1 MRFFFK
7 SFAIA
12 SLATLVL
19 GTPVPPVQT
28 LSRRAESPTFP
39 TTTQGAIAGLN
50 NWDCKP
56 SREHPNAL
64 VLVHALFPNDII
76 NWFYMAP
83 KFVAEGYCVFSLS
96 YGAMNNQT
104 ILFGLDSMETS
115 AQQLADFID
124 RVLAAT
130 NTNQVDILG
139 QSEGSLMP
147 RYYLKHLGGA
157 PKVHKFAGISSIQ
170 YGTTLGGLTKV
181 LASSIP
187 YDSIKESF
195 DSICRSCPQL
205 LVDSPFLK
213 ELNEGG
219 DTVPGVQYLMIGS
232 RLDLIV
238 TPYTNGFLKDKNPN
252 VRNQILQDWCATDL
266 SEHIFQAFDRK
277 CARPVNMGSNIMVHL
292 HF

>member
-1 MRFFFK
+1 MRFSFK

-157 PKVHKFAGISSIQ
+157 PKV
-170 YGTTLGGLTKV
+170 L
-181 LASSIP
+181 
-187 YDSIKESF
+187 
-195 DSICRSCPQL
+195 
-205 LVDSPFLK
+205 DSPFLK